1 MQVRYVKSGIGGH
14 TEIEF
19 ISGEMIHEMGTF
31 CVQIP
36 AKILDLKPEELFEIP
51 DDFMRAQLQLPDT
64 EDPVTWYHKGIAEA
78 WAIANSHDRANAVNT
93 IFKKFMDAVGLF
105 CGYDRKA
112 AMERH
117 ERWAEETFPQL

>member
-1 MQVRYVKSGIGGH
+1 MQVKFIKSGIGGH

-19 ISGEMIHEMGTF
+19 ISGEVIHKMGTF

-36 AKILDLKPEELFEIP
+36 PQIMNLKSKELFEIP
-51 DDFMRAQLQLPDT
+51 DDFMRTQLQLPNT
-64 EDPVTWYHKGIAEA
+64 EDPVKWYHIGSSEA
-78 WAIANSHDRANAVNT
+78 WAIVNSHEKAEAVNT
-93 IFKKFMDAVGLF
+93 IFRKFMDAVGLF
-105 CGYDRKA
+105 CGYNRKA